1 MNGALVPTPP
11 SRRSADPALCDLPP
25 RTAAS
30 AVPHFHAIRDRH
42 GRIMVAMT
50 RNTDIA
56 DAFEQEGADPEFFA
70 LFGAPGYSLGI
81 DIILYAMTR

>member
-1 MNGALVPTPP
+1 
-11 SRRSADPALCDLPP
+11 
-25 RTAAS
+25 
-30 AVPHFHAIRDRH
+30 
-42 GRIMVAMT
+42 MVAMT